1 MSFDREWGIEMAL
14 GKKSYVCKIQRR
26 QRKKKEKG
34 EEKYVRNSQKTD
46 MSMKVICPKAKP

>member
-26 QRKKKEKG
+26 ERKKKDKG